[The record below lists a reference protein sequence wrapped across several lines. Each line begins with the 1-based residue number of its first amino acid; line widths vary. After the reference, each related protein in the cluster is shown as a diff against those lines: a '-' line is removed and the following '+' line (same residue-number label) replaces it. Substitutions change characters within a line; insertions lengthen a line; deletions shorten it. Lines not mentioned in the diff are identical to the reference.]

1 MLFTSVTFVWF
12 FLPVV
17 LILHTVLRGAA
28 RNYMLLAA
36 SLLFYAWGGPRHLLV
51 MVLSM
56 LLNWAVGL
64 AIDRLSCRR
73 LWLGLG
79 VVFNLAL
86 LGYFKYFNMI
96 VNLLRRGFS
105 LSLEN
110 IAQVAL
116 PIGISFYTFQALSY
130 LIDLYRGAFPVQK
143 NPFKLMLYISLF
155 PQLIAGPIVQ
165 YGDVVNEIDVRTVTL
180 QDAAYGVKRFIYGF
194 SKKMIFSN
202 GFALVADS
210 VFGYTAAQMTTGVA
224 WLGAVA
230 YALQIYYDFSGYSDM
245 AIGLGR
251 ILGFRFL
258 ENFNYPYISVTV
270 TEFWRRWHISLSSWF
285 RDYLYIPLGG
295 NRKGAVR
302 TLINLGIVF
311 AVTGLWH
318 GAELQFIAWGLYHGA
333 FLIGERLLNVKKW
346 QLNGPVKL
354 AARAYTL
361 MAVLFGWVL
370 FRAPGLRSAL
380 GYMGRMLFP
389 AAEGV
394 AATAVRFLDGR
405 TIVLL
410 VLGVLL
416 CGPLQSLCK
425 RLHTAVFS
433 EEKTGWLQIAALTA
447 LFVYDVVLLI
457 SNTYNPF
464 IYFRF

>member
-1 MLFTSVTFVWF
+1 MLFSSVSFLWF
-12 FLPVV
+12 FLPLV
-17 LILHTVLRGAA
+17 LLLHTVLRGSA

-36 SLLFYAWGGPRHLLV
+36 SLLFYAWGGPKHLLV
-51 MVLSM
+51 MIASM
-56 LLNWAVGL
+56 LFNWAVGL
-64 AIDRLSCRR
+64 AIDRLRGRR
-73 LWLGLG
+73 LWLSLG
-79 VVFNLAL
+79 VVVNLAL
-86 LGYFKYFNMI
+86 LGYFKYFNMLL
-96 VNLLRRGFS
+96 NLLRRGFH

-202 GFALVADS
+202 GFALVADA
-210 VFGYTAAQMTTGVA
+210 VFAYDAAQLTTGAA
-224 WLGAVA
+224 WLGAIA

-251 ILGFRFL
+251 ILGFHFL
-258 ENFNYPYISVTV
+258 ENFNYPYISATV

-285 RDYLYIPLGG
+285 REYLYIPLGG
-295 NRKGAVR
+295 NRKGTLR

-318 GAELQFIAWGLYHGA
+318 GAELQFIAWGLYHGV
-333 FLIGERLLNVKKW
+333 FLIAERLLNVKKW
-346 QLNGPVKL
+346 DLRGPVKW
-354 AARAYTL
+354 AARCYTL
-361 MAVLFGWVL
+361 LAVLFGWVL
-370 FRAPGLRSAL
+370 FRAPGLSAAL
-380 GYMGRMLFP
+380 AYMGRMLTPVFAG
-389 AAEGV
+389 AACT
-394 AATAVRFLDGR
+394 ATRFLDGR
-405 TIVLL
+405 TILLL

-425 RLHTAVFS
+425 KLHDAVFS
-433 EEKTGWLQIAALTA
+433 RETTGWLQIAALIA
-447 LFVYDVVLLI
+447 LFLYDIMLLV

>member
-1 MLFTSVTFVWF
+1 MLFTSVTFIWF
-12 FLPVV
+12 FLPLV
-17 LILHTVLRGAA
+17 LILHTLLRGQA

-36 SLLFYAWGGPRHLLV
+36 SLLFYAWGGPRHLV
-51 MVLSM
+51 IMVLSM
-56 LLNWAVGL
+56 LLNWAAGI
-64 AIDRLSCRR
+64 AIDRLRHKQI
-73 LWLGLG
+73 WLAAG
-79 VVFNLAL
+79 VVLNLAL

-105 LSLEN
+105 LSLEDL
-110 IAQVAL
+110 AQVAL
-116 PIGISFYTFQALSY
+116 PIGISFYTFQAMSY
-130 LIDLYRGAFPVQK
+130 LIDLYRGRFPVQK

-180 QDAAYGVKRFIYGF
+180 RDAAYGVKRFIYGF

-210 VFGYTAAQMTTGVA
+210 IFGYTAAQLTTGAA
-224 WLGAVA
+224 WLGAAA

-251 ILGFRFL
+251 ILGFHFL
-258 ENFNYPYISVTV
+258 ENFNYPYVSATV

-295 NRKGAVR
+295 NRRGTVR
-302 TLINLGIVF
+302 TLVNLGIVF

-333 FLIGERLLNVKKW
+333 FLIAERLLNVKKW
-346 QLNGPVKL
+346 QLHGPVRL
-354 AARAYTL
+354 AARAYTVL
-361 MAVLFGWVL
+361 AVLFGWVL

-380 GYMGRMLFP
+380 AYMARMVWPVFTD
-389 AAEGV
+389 A
-394 AATAVRFLDGR
+394 AATATRFLDGR
-405 TIVLL
+405 TVVLL

-416 CGPLQSLCK
+416 CGPLQSLCRK
-425 RLHTAVFS
+425 LHTAVFS
-433 EEKTGWLQIAALTA
+433 EEKTGWLQIAGLAV
-447 LFVYDVVLLI
+447 LFVYDVVLLV